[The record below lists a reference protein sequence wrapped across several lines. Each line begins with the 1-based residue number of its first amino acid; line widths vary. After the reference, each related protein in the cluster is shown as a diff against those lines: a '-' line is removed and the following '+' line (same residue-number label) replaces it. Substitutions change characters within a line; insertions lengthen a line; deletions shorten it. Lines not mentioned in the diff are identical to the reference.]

1 MKFLYA
7 TVLLSFAICCLA
19 DSDADSTYSN
29 LYCQTDYVIKEK
41 LFDVKNAENTFEI
54 LVSGDPKKLNCN
66 AILDAEK
73 ERIYKDLRE
82 RQEDNATIDCNIKKL
97 KDLEFHKLRFKINS
111 LLGLSIPTAE
121 KNNMRKKIN
130 KEIENAISQS
140 VDVCDI

>member
-1 MKFLYA
+1 M
-7 TVLLSFAICCLA
+7 
-19 DSDADSTYSN
+19 
-29 LYCQTDYVIKEK
+29 YCQTDYVIKNK
-41 LFDVKNAENTFEI
+41 LIDVKDTENTFEM

-73 ERIYKDLRE
+73 ERIYKDLRQ
-82 RQEDNATIDCNIKKL
+82 RQDENTTIDCNIKKL

-121 KNNMRKKIN
+121 KNVLRKKIN